1 MPSRTQDLL
10 VLVARILA
18 TAAIVRYGF
27 AKFFDTK
34 VFIDNPATIGFMK
47 AFFGESKAPVW
58 LAYANAVFQTG
69 AGLCVM
75 VGFRARWSAFL
86 LLLWLAALTYFGHP
100 FWTHSGAERATQE
113 SYFLRN
119 LAMMGALMMVMA
131 TGAGNLALD
140 NRGRSEGGARR

>member
-1 MPSRTQDLL
+1 MPTRTQDFL
-10 VLVARILA
+10 VLVARFLA
-18 TAAIVRYGF
+18 TAAIIRYGF
-27 AKFFDTK
+27 AKFLDTK
-34 VFIDNPATIGFMK
+34 VFIENPATIGFMK
-47 AFFGESKAPVW
+47 ALFGGAKAPVW

-69 AGLCVM
+69 AGLCVV
-75 VGFRARWSAFL
+75 VGFRARWCSFL
-86 LLLWLAALTYFGHP
+86 LLVWLAALTYFGHP

-140 NRGRSEGGARR
+140 ARGRGDGGARR

>member
-1 MPSRTQDLL
+1 MPTRTQDLL

-18 TAAIVRYGF
+18 TAAIVRYGL
-27 AKFFDTK
+27 AKFLDTR

-75 VGFRARWSAFL
+75 VGFRARWASFL
-86 LLLWLAALTYFGHP
+86 LILWLAALTYFGHP
-100 FWTHSGAERATQE
+100 FWTHTGAERVTQE
-113 SYFLRN
+113 NHFLNN

-140 NRGRSEGGARR
+140 NGSDGSRGSRR

>member
-1 MPSRTQDLL
+1 MPTRTQDLL

-27 AKFFDTK
+27 AKFLDTK
-34 VFIDNPATIGFMK
+34 VFIEDRATIGFMK

-75 VGFRARWSAFL
+75 VGFRARWASFL

-100 FWTHSGAERATQE
+100 FWAQSGAERVTNE
-113 SYFLRN
+113 GCFFRN

-140 NRGRSEGGARR
+140 NRTEGGNGSRR